1 MRNLLSFCF
10 FSLISGGAICSSAE
24 PEPPWRLGEA
34 LGVPDWLE
42 ISGQQ
47 RSRYETLGG
56 QFRAGKEGGDQAIA
70 LRTSLLAQLKS
81 EPGRLVVEVLDAR
94 HYGSD
99 EGSPIDTTM
108 VNAMDVL
115 QCHVRVDAG
124 HLIPGGT
131 NTIRLGRETLD
142 LGNRRLMARNA
153 FRNTINAFTGADWL
167 WQADRGGSVRAFYFL
182 PVRRLPESTDALL
195 DNDIVADTQSFNQQ
209 FYGVYLEAPPW
220 KWDIRAEVYYFQL
233 QEEASPDL
241 RGRHL
246 QTPGLRLYRNATP
259 GQWDFEIES
268 TYQFGT
274 SRLRS
279 GSTAPEL
286 DHQAHHHHGAIGY
299 TVQAVWS
306 PRAGLRYDFA
316 SGDSDP
322 NNLKNGRF
330 DTLFG
335 ARRFD
340 FGPTGI
346 YGAIP
351 RSNLS
356 SPEYNVSIRPLRSLE
371 ISISHR
377 WLWLAE
383 SRDAW
388 TSAGVRDPSGASGT
402 DVGQQ
407 VEWRVRW
414 DVLPGNLRL
423 DTGYTHLFAGKF
435 LDSAPNSSHRG
446 DVNYGYFEVTWM
458 F

>member
-1 MRNLLSFCF
+1 
-10 FSLISGGAICSSAE
+10 
-24 PEPPWRLGEA
+24 LGLNNE
-34 LGVPDWLE
+34 
-42 ISGQQ
+42 
-47 RSRYETLGG
+47 
-56 QFRAGKEGGDQAIA
+56 
-70 LRTSLLAQLKS
+70 
-81 EPGRLVVEVLDAR
+81 
-94 HYGSD
+94 
-99 EGSPIDTTM
+99 
-108 VNAMDVL
+108 
-115 QCHVRVDAG
+115 
-124 HLIPGGT
+124 
-131 NTIRLGRETLD
+131 
-142 LGNRRLMARNA
+142 
-153 FRNTINAFTGADWL
+153 
-167 WQADRGGSVRAFYFL
+167 
-182 PVRRLPESTDALL
+182 
-195 DNDIVADTQSFNQQ
+195 IVADTQSFNQQ

-220 KWDIRAEVYYFQL
+220 KWEIRAEAYYFHL

-306 PRAGLRYDFA
+306 PRAGIRYDFA

-322 NNLKNGRF
+322 NDLKNERF

-335 ARRFD
+335 ARRFE

-351 RSNLS
+351 RANLS
-356 SPEYNVSIRPLRSLE
+356 SPEYNFSIRPLRSLE

-388 TSAGVRDPSGASGT
+388 TSAGVRDPSGASST

-407 VEWRVRW
+407 VELRVRW
-414 DVLPGNLRL
+414 DVLPGNLRI
-423 DTGYTHLFAGKF
+423 DTGYTRLFAGEF
-435 LDSAPNSSHRG
+435 LEAAPNSTRLG